1 MQSQRRYDGIWDM
14 VLGDIWDLFIS
25 FSMLADQMFQWLNVW
40 HVICYQVPLT
50 SKSPQ
55 ILSCNK
61 WVQKKERYW
70 AEKMLKCSQ
79 GHPGS
84 YKMMKP
90 NTMTERME
98 DVLIL
103 AQVKEPWERDL
114 VSADIIIT
122 VADTQSILAA
132 SDKIIKRTS
141 LKLKTA
147 NSIYISSGLPEEG
160 LHLTT
165 EWESIVEL
173 LWALWDLRSQQNTW
187 GNSIKWNRVTELR
200 N

>member
-40 HVICYQVPLT
+40 LVICYQVPLT

-70 AEKMLKCSQ
+70 AEKTLKCSQ
-79 GHPGS
+79 RHPGS

-98 DVLIL
+98 GVLVL

-114 VSADIIIT
+114 VSADIIIII
-122 VADTQSILAA
+122 ADTQSILAA

-147 NSIYISSGLPEEG
+147 NSLYIYFIWFTRRRITPDNWVGIHSRTSVSS
-160 LHLTT
+160 
-165 EWESIVEL
+165 V
-173 LWALWDLRSQQNTW
+173 RSEKPAKYL
-187 GNSIKWNRVTELR
+187 GE
-200 N
+200 